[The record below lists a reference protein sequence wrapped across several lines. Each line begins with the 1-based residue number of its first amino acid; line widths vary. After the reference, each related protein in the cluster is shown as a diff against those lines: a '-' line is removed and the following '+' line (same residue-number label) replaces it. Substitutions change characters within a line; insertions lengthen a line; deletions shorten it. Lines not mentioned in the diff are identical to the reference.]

1 MKRILVC
8 LFILLGAAAYCNAVA
23 LKSEKIAKKYH
34 SRMVI
39 TDEEFKQ
46 LKGMVGG
53 DDVVGKL
60 HKHIMDV
67 ADVSVA
73 SKVRYT
79 TLKDENDV
87 YLNGKKTARP
97 LAVRLITCS
106 YAYRMTGK
114 KQYRDKVFQDLND
127 VCALPDWHPE
137 GFLDLA
143 EIAAA
148 VSISY
153 DWMYDV
159 LPKKMRNMIV
169 LSLKEKALDQSR
181 SKRKRVTWWYDR
193 KGNWN
198 QVCNAGL
205 VCAAAAIYEFY
216 PELAQE
222 VIDDA
227 IRTNT
232 IAVKTIYGPDGAY
245 PEGAVYWGYGTQ
257 FQVLMLTVLEDVF
270 NTDCGISSA
279 PGFLRTGEF
288 ITSIRGP
295 KNMHFNYA
303 DNGLIASY
311 AYPLYY
317 FAYKNND
324 PSMLYSEMKLLD
336 QKSYTRSGHKGYMI
350 LAIKYAMKMN
360 LDSLEGADKK
370 FYSAQ
375 GNVPLMICRSGW
387 SDNDHFLGVKGGRGC
402 ELHGHMD
409 AGMFVY
415 YADGV
420 RWAMDIRAENYDNV
434 RPAIQARG
442 GKLFD
447 MSQNSFRWS
456 LFRMNCR
463 QHNTLTVN
471 DKNHNVNQKVEM
483 TATENTPE
491 RMSGTFN
498 LTPLFDGDLEKAERT
513 ASLCDN
519 NYIEIKDVLKAPA
532 DRPAHVRWTMVTAAV
547 PELASDGGIILTSG
561 EASKKLTVQGGK
573 VTYKI
578 WSNNLED
585 YDYLLREN
593 GKPVETPVNSG
604 AEIARIC
611 GYEIDIPA
619 GAELSLVTMLK

>member
-1 MKRILVC
+1 MKRLFAC
-8 LFILLGAAAYCNAVA
+8 LFLLLSTVVYSSAESTTPKMPVKGDHPRLVFNN
-23 LKSEKIAKKYH
+23 
-34 SRMVI
+34 
-39 TDEEFKQ
+39 EEFAQ
-46 LKGMVGG
+46 LKDMVGG

-60 HKHIMDV
+60 HNHLMNM
-67 ADVSVA
+67 ADESVK
-73 SKVRYT
+73 SKKRYT
-79 TLKDENDV
+79 TLLDENGN
-87 YLNGKKTARP
+87 YLNGKLTARKV
-97 LAVRLITCS
+97 AVRLISCS
-106 YAYRMTGK
+106 YAYRLTGQ

-143 EIAAA
+143 EIAAS
-148 VSISY
+148 VSIAY
-153 DWMYDV
+153 DWLYDV
-159 LPKKMRNMIV
+159 MPKKMRNMV
-169 LSLKEKALDQSR
+169 VTALKEKALEQSR
-181 SKRKRVTWWYDR
+181 SKVKRVTWWYNR

-205 VCAAAAIYEFY
+205 VCAASVVYEYY

-227 IRTNT
+227 VRTNT
-232 IAVKTIYGPDGAY
+232 IAVEVIYGPDGAY

-257 FQVLMLTVLEDVF
+257 FQVLMLTVLEGVF
-270 NTDCGISSA
+270 GTDHGISSA
-279 PGFLRTGEF
+279 PGFLRTGDF

-303 DNGLIASY
+303 DCRLKASY

-324 PSMLYSEMKLLD
+324 PSMLYTEMRLLD
-336 QKSYTRSGHKGYMI
+336 QKSYANSGHKGYMI
-350 LAIKYAMKMN
+350 LALKYAMKMN
-360 LDSLEGADKK
+360 LDSLEESDKR

-387 SDNDHFLGVKGGRGC
+387 SDDDHFLGVKGGKGS

-409 AGMFVY
+409 AGTFVY

-420 RWAMDIRAENYDNV
+420 RWAMDIRSENYDNL
-434 RPAIQARG
+434 RPTLQAMG

-447 MSQNSFRWS
+447 MSQNSLRWR

-471 DKNHNVNQKVEM
+471 DRNHNVDQKVEM

-491 RMSGTFN
+491 RMSATFD
-498 LTPLFDGDLEKAERT
+498 LTPVFDGDLEKAERT
-513 ASLCDN
+513 VALCDN
-519 NYIEIKDVLKAPA
+519 NYAEIKDELKAPA
-532 DRPAHVRWTMVTAAV
+532 DRPAHIRWTMVTAAV
-547 PELASDGGIILTSG
+547 PEVTPDGIVLTSDSV
-561 EASKKLTVQGGK
+561 SKKLSVQGGN
-573 VTYKI
+573 VTYKV

-585 YDYLLREN
+585 YDELIKVD
-593 GKPVETPVNSG
+593 GKPLESPINSG
-604 AEIARIC
+604 EEIVYIC
-611 GYEIDIPA
+611 GYEINIPA
-619 GAELSLVTMLK
+619 GEELTLTATIK

>member
-1 MKRILVC
+1 MKRIFVC
-8 LFILLGAAAYCNAVA
+8 LIVLMCTVMLCGAASPEV
-23 LKSEKIAKKYH
+23 KIPAKGDHPRLVFDK
-34 SRMVI
+34 
-39 TDEEFKQ
+39 EEFKQ
-46 LKGMVGG
+46 LKGMVG
-53 DDVVGKL
+53 DEDVVGKL
-60 HKHIMDV
+60 HDHLMNV
-67 ADVSVA
+67 ADVSVK
-73 SKVRYT
+73 STKRYT
-79 TLKDENDV
+79 TLKDENGN
-87 YLNGKKTARP
+87 YLNGKVAARQI
-97 LAVRLITCS
+97 AVRLITCS
-106 YAYRMTGK
+106 YAYRMTGQ
-114 KQYRDKVFQDLND
+114 KQYREKVFQDLND
-127 VCALPDWHPE
+127 VCALPDWRPE

-143 EIAAA
+143 EIAAS
-148 VSISY
+148 VSIAY
-153 DWMYDV
+153 DWLYDC

-169 LSLKEKALDQSR
+169 QALKEKALDQSR
-181 SKRKRVTWWYDR
+181 SKRKRVTWWYNR

-198 QVCNAGL
+198 QVCNSGL
-205 VCAAAAIYEFY
+205 VCAAAAVYEFF

-227 IRTNT
+227 VRTNT
-232 IAVKTIYGPDGAY
+232 IAVETIYGPDGAY

-257 FQVLMLTVLEDVF
+257 FQVLLLTVLEGVF
-270 NTDCGISSA
+270 GTDYGISSA
-279 PGFLRTGEF
+279 PGFLRTGDF

-317 FAYKNND
+317 FAYKNNN

-336 QKSYTRSGHKGYMI
+336 QKSYANSGHKGYMI
-350 LAIKYAMKMN
+350 LALKYAMKMN
-360 LDSLEGADKK
+360 LDSLEGSDKK

-387 SDNDHFLGVKGGRGC
+387 SDNDHFLGVKGGKGS

-409 AGMFVY
+409 AGTFVY

-420 RWAMDIRAENYDNV
+420 RWAMDIRAENYDNI
-434 RPAIQARG
+434 RPTLQAMG
-442 GKLFD
+442 GRLFD
-447 MSQNSFRWS
+447 MDQTSLRWR

-471 DKNHNVNQKVEM
+471 GKNHNVAQKVEM
-483 TATENTPE
+483 TSTENTPE
-491 RMSGTFN
+491 RMAATFN

-513 ASLCDN
+513 AALCGN
-519 NYIEIKDVLKAPA
+519 SYIEVKDVLKAPT

-547 PELASDGGIILTSG
+547 PEITPDGIVLTSG
-561 EASKKLTVQGGK
+561 SAGKKLTVQGGN

-585 YDYLLREN
+585 YDDLIKVD
-593 GKPVETPVNSG
+593 GKPLESPVNSG
-604 AEIARIC
+604 QEIIYIC

-619 GAELSLVTMLK
+619 GTELALTATLK

>member
-1 MKRILVC
+1 MKRVFIC
-8 LFILLGAAAYCNAVA
+8 LFMLLSTVIFCSAQTPAP
-23 LKSEKIAKKYH
+23 KTPEKGDHPRLVFDK
-34 SRMVI
+34 
-39 TDEEFKQ
+39 EEFKQ
-46 LKGMVGG
+46 LKDMVGG

-60 HKHIMDV
+60 HGHLMRV
-67 ADVSVA
+67 ADLSVD
-73 SKVRYT
+73 SKKRYT
-79 TLKDENDV
+79 TLTDENGT
-87 YLNGKKTARP
+87 YYNGKQTARP

-143 EIAAA
+143 EIAAS
-148 VSISY
+148 VSIAY

-159 LPKKMRNMIV
+159 LPKKMKNMIV
-169 LSLKEKALDQSR
+169 QSLKEKALDQSR
-181 SKRKRVTWWYDR
+181 SKRKRVTWWYAR

-198 QVCNAGL
+198 QVCNSGL
-205 VCAAAAIYEFY
+205 VCAAAAVYEFF
-216 PELAQE
+216 PGLAQE

-227 IRTNT
+227 VRTNT
-232 IAVKTIYGPDGAY
+232 IAVETIYGPDGAY

-257 FQVLMLTVLEDVF
+257 FQVLLLTVLEGVF
-270 NTDCGISSA
+270 GTDYGISSA
-279 PGFLRTGEF
+279 PGFLRTGDF

-317 FAYKNND
+317 FAYKNNN

-336 QKSYTRSGHKGYMI
+336 QNSYANSGHKGYMI
-350 LAIKYAMKMN
+350 LALKYAMKMK
-360 LDSLEGADKK
+360 LDSLEGSDKK

-387 SDNDHFLGVKGGRGC
+387 SDNDHFLGVKGGKGS

-409 AGMFVY
+409 AGTFVY

-420 RWAMDIRAENYDNV
+420 RWAMDVRAENYDNI
-434 RPAIQARG
+434 RPTLHAMG

-447 MSQNSFRWS
+447 MSQTSLRWR

-471 DKNHNVNQKVEM
+471 DKNHNVAQKVEM
-483 TATENTPE
+483 TSTENTPE
-491 RMSGTFN
+491 RMAATFN

-513 ASLCDN
+513 AALCDN
-519 NYIEIKDVLKAPA
+519 SYVEIKDVLKAPA
-532 DRPAHVRWTMVTAAV
+532 DRPAHVRWTMMTAAV
-547 PELASDGGIILTSG
+547 PEMTSDGISLTSG
-561 EASKKLTVQGGK
+561 PTGKKLTVQGGN

-585 YDYLLREN
+585 YDELIKVN
-593 GKPVETPVNSG
+593 GKPLESPVNSG
-604 AEIARIC
+604 AEIVYLC

-619 GAELSLVTMLK
+619 GEELTLTTTLK

>member
-1 MKRILVC
+1 MKRLLVC
-8 LFILLGAAAYCNAVA
+8 LFVLLCVVLYCGAT
-23 LKSEKIAKKYH
+23 SPEIKKPVKGDH
-34 SRMVI
+34 PRLI
-39 TDEEFKQ
+39 FNHEEFKQ
-46 LKGMVGG
+46 LRSMVGG

-60 HKHIMDV
+60 HGHLMNV
-67 ADVSVA
+67 AEVSVK
-73 SKVRYT
+73 SEKRYT
-79 TLKDENDV
+79 TLKDENGN
-87 YLNGKKTARP
+87 YLNGKLAARQI
-97 LAVRLITCS
+97 AVRLITCS
-106 YAYRMTGK
+106 YAYRITGQ

-127 VCALPDWHPE
+127 VCALPDWRPE

-143 EIAAA
+143 EIAAS
-148 VSISY
+148 VSIAY
-153 DWMYDV
+153 DWMYDC
-159 LPKKMRNMIV
+159 LPRKMREMIV

-181 SKRKRVTWWYDR
+181 SKSKRVTWWYNR

-198 QVCNAGL
+198 QVCNSGL
-205 VCAAAAIYEFY
+205 VCAASVVYEYY

-232 IAVKTIYGPDGAY
+232 IAVETIYAPDGAY

-257 FQVLMLTVLEDVF
+257 FQVLLLTVLEGVF
-270 NTDCGISSA
+270 GTDYGISSA
-279 PGFLRTGEF
+279 PGFLRTGDF

-317 FAYKNND
+317 FAYKNNN

-336 QKSYTRSGHKGYMI
+336 QKSYANSGHKGYMI
-350 LAIKYAMKMN
+350 LALKYAMKMK
-360 LDSLEGADKK
+360 LDSLEGSDDK

-387 SDNDHFLGVKGGRGC
+387 SDNDHFLGIKGGKGS

-420 RWAMDIRAENYDNV
+420 RWAMDVRAENYDNL
-434 RPAIQARG
+434 RPTLQAMG

-447 MSQNSFRWS
+447 MSQTSLRWR

-471 DKNHNVNQKVEM
+471 DKNHNVTQKVEM
-483 TATENTPE
+483 IATENAPE
-491 RMSGTFN
+491 RMAATFN

-513 ASLCDN
+513 AALCDN
-519 NYIEIKDVLKAPA
+519 SYVEIKDVLKAPA
-532 DRPAHVRWTMVTAAV
+532 DRPAHVRWTMMTAAV
-547 PELASDGGIILTSG
+547 PEMTPDGIVLTAGS
-561 EASKKLTVQGGK
+561 ACRKLMVQGGN
-573 VTYKI
+573 VTYRI

-585 YDYLLREN
+585 YDDLIKVD
-593 GKPVETPVNSG
+593 GKPLESPVNSG
-604 AEIARIC
+604 SESVYIC

-619 GAELSLVTMLK
+619 GTECTLTTMLK

>member
-1 MKRILVC
+1 M
-8 LFILLGAAAYCNAVA
+8 LLYATAYGNAVE
-23 LKSEKIAKKYH
+23 LKSEKISKRYH

-39 TDEEFKQ
+39 TDEEFNQ

-60 HKHIMDV
+60 HKHIMGV

-127 VCALPDWHPE
+127 VCTLPDWHPE

-245 PEGAVYWGYGTQ
+245 PEGAVYWSYGTQ

-336 QKSYTRSGHKGYMI
+336 QKSYTRSGHKGYLI

-360 LDSLEGADKK
+360 LD
-370 FYSAQ
+370 
-375 GNVPLMICRSGW
+375 R
-387 SDNDHFLGVKGGRGC
+387 
-402 ELHGHMD
+402 
-409 AGMFVY
+409 
-415 YADGV
+415 
-420 RWAMDIRAENYDNV
+420 
-434 RPAIQARG
+434 
-442 GKLFD
+442 
-447 MSQNSFRWS
+447 
-456 LFRMNCR
+456 
-463 QHNTLTVN
+463 
-471 DKNHNVNQKVEM
+471 
-483 TATENTPE
+483 
-491 RMSGTFN
+491 
-498 LTPLFDGDLEKAERT
+498 
-513 ASLCDN
+513 
-519 NYIEIKDVLKAPA
+519 
-532 DRPAHVRWTMVTAAV
+532 
-547 PELASDGGIILTSG
+547 
-561 EASKKLTVQGGK
+561 
-573 VTYKI
+573 
-578 WSNNLED
+578 
-585 YDYLLREN
+585 
-593 GKPVETPVNSG
+593 
-604 AEIARIC
+604 
-611 GYEIDIPA
+611 
-619 GAELSLVTMLK
+619 

>member
-1 MKRILVC
+1 MFMLLSTVIFCSAQTPAPKTPEKGDHPRLV
-8 LFILLGAAAYCNAVA
+8 FD
-23 LKSEKIAKKYH
+23 K
-34 SRMVI
+34 
-39 TDEEFKQ
+39 EEFKQ
-46 LKGMVGG
+46 LKDMVGG

-60 HKHIMDV
+60 HGHLMRV
-67 ADVSVA
+67 ADISVE
-73 SKVRYT
+73 SKKRYT
-79 TLKDENDV
+79 TLTDENGT
-87 YLNGKKTARP
+87 YYNGKQTARP

-143 EIAAA
+143 EIAAS
-148 VSISY
+148 VSIAY

-159 LPKKMRNMIV
+159 LPKKMKNMIV
-169 LSLKEKALDQSR
+169 QSLKEKALDQSR
-181 SKRKRVTWWYDR
+181 SKRKRVTWWYAR

-198 QVCNAGL
+198 QVCNSGL
-205 VCAAAAIYEFY
+205 VCAAAAVYEFF

-227 IRTNT
+227 IRTNS

-257 FQVLMLTVLEDVF
+257 FQVLLLTVLEGVF
-270 NTDCGISSA
+270 GTDYGISSA
-279 PGFLRTGEF
+279 PGFLRTGDF

-303 DNGLIASY
+303 DCRLKASY

-324 PSMLYSEMKLLD
+324 PSMLYTEMRLLD
-336 QKSYTRSGHKGYMI
+336 QKSYTNSGHKGYMI
-350 LAIKYAMKMN
+350 LALKYAMKMN
-360 LDSLEGADKK
+360 LDSLEGSDKK

-387 SDNDHFLGVKGGRGC
+387 SDNDHFLGVKGGKGS

-409 AGMFVY
+409 AGTFVY

-420 RWAMDIRAENYDNV
+420 RWAMDVRAENYDNIS
-434 RPAIQARG
+434 PTLKAMG

-447 MSQNSFRWS
+447 MAQTSLRWR

-471 DKNHNVNQKVEM
+471 DKNHNVDQKVEM
-483 TATENTPE
+483 TATENTHE
-491 RMSGTFN
+491 RMAATFN
-498 LTPLFDGDLEKAERT
+498 LAPLFEGDLEKAERT
-513 ASLCDN
+513 AALCEN
-519 NYIEIKDVLKAPA
+519 SYVEIKDVLKAPA
-532 DRPAHVRWTMVTAAV
+532 DRPAHVRWTMMTEAV
-547 PELASDGGIILTSG
+547 PEITPDGIILTSG
-561 EASKKLTVQGGK
+561 SASRKLMVQGGN

-585 YDYLLREN
+585 YGDLIKVD
-593 GKPVETPVNSG
+593 GKPLESPVNSG
-604 AEIARIC
+604 EEIVHIC
-611 GYEIDIPA
+611 GYEIEIPA
-619 GAELSLVTMLK
+619 GTELTLTATLK